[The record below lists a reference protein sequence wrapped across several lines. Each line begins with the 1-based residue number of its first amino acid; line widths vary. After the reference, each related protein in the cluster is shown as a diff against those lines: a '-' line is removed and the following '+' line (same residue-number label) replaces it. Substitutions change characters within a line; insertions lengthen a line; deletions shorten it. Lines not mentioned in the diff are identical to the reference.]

1 MLNKKSR
8 YLLITI
14 LVFLSI
20 AFDQISKIWVRN
32 NFESYSEK
40 SIIGDVF
47 TLIKV
52 ENTGA
57 FLGMGS
63 ELSEIPRIL
72 LLIILPVIVLISITL
87 YTYIDKSLDKLSI
100 IGFSLIIGGGIA
112 NIFDRIV
119 FGSVTD
125 FLYINLGGIF
135 KTGIFNIA
143 DLSVTTGMILLS
155 LVVILY
161 VASGGLRAVAYVD
174 TMQCILLAGG
184 IIVLGV
190 ITLSYLGGFSN
201 LIEGIAVLSQ
211 ADTKLTKEGYSHY
224 VAIPGMIQFVDA
236 GSKAIGGPWTGI
248 MILTYMFALMGIQSA
263 PAFTMWAFS
272 NQSPKP
278 FAPQQVWASAFG
290 IGAILFVFTAVQG
303 LSLIHI

>member
-20 AFDQISKIWVRN
+20 ALDQISKVWVRN
-32 NFESYSEK
+32 NFENYSEK
-40 SIIGDVF
+40 SIVGDVF

-143 DLSVTTGMILLS
+143 DLSVTTGMII
-155 LVVILY
+155 ILI
-161 VASGGLRAVAYVD
+161 SSFKR
-174 TMQCILLAGG
+174 
-184 IIVLGV
+184 
-190 ITLSYLGGFSN
+190 
-201 LIEGIAVLSQ
+201 
-211 ADTKLTKEGYSHY
+211 
-224 VAIPGMIQFVDA
+224 
-236 GSKAIGGPWTGI
+236 
-248 MILTYMFALMGIQSA
+248 
-263 PAFTMWAFS
+263 
-272 NQSPKP
+272 KP
-278 FAPQQVWASAFG
+278 
-290 IGAILFVFTAVQG
+290 
-303 LSLIHI
+303 

>member
-20 AFDQISKIWVRN
+20 TFDQISKIWVRN

-143 DLSVTTGMILLS
+143 DLSVTTGMII
-155 LVVILY
+155 ILI
-161 VASGGLRAVAYVD
+161 SSFKR
-174 TMQCILLAGG
+174 
-184 IIVLGV
+184 
-190 ITLSYLGGFSN
+190 
-201 LIEGIAVLSQ
+201 
-211 ADTKLTKEGYSHY
+211 
-224 VAIPGMIQFVDA
+224 
-236 GSKAIGGPWTGI
+236 
-248 MILTYMFALMGIQSA
+248 
-263 PAFTMWAFS
+263 
-272 NQSPKP
+272 KP
-278 FAPQQVWASAFG
+278 
-290 IGAILFVFTAVQG
+290 
-303 LSLIHI
+303 

>member
-1 MLNKKSR
+1 MLNSR
-8 YLLITI
+8 VRYILITLI
-14 LVFLSI
+14 VLLSI
-20 AFDQISKIWVRN
+20 SLDQISKIWVRD

-143 DLSVTTGMILLS
+143 DLSVTTGMII
-155 LVVILY
+155 ILI
-161 VASGGLRAVAYVD
+161 SSFKR
-174 TMQCILLAGG
+174 
-184 IIVLGV
+184 
-190 ITLSYLGGFSN
+190 
-201 LIEGIAVLSQ
+201 
-211 ADTKLTKEGYSHY
+211 
-224 VAIPGMIQFVDA
+224 
-236 GSKAIGGPWTGI
+236 
-248 MILTYMFALMGIQSA
+248 
-263 PAFTMWAFS
+263 
-272 NQSPKP
+272 KP
-278 FAPQQVWASAFG
+278 
-290 IGAILFVFTAVQG
+290 
-303 LSLIHI
+303 

>member
-20 AFDQISKIWVRN
+20 ALDQISKIWVRN
-32 NFESYSEK
+32 NFENYSEK

-87 YTYIDKSLDKLSI
+87 YTFIDKSLDKLSI

-143 DLSVTTGMILLS
+143 DLSVTTGMII
-155 LVVILY
+155 ILI
-161 VASGGLRAVAYVD
+161 SSFKR
-174 TMQCILLAGG
+174 
-184 IIVLGV
+184 
-190 ITLSYLGGFSN
+190 
-201 LIEGIAVLSQ
+201 
-211 ADTKLTKEGYSHY
+211 
-224 VAIPGMIQFVDA
+224 
-236 GSKAIGGPWTGI
+236 
-248 MILTYMFALMGIQSA
+248 
-263 PAFTMWAFS
+263 
-272 NQSPKP
+272 KP
-278 FAPQQVWASAFG
+278 
-290 IGAILFVFTAVQG
+290 
-303 LSLIHI
+303 

>member
-14 LVFLSI
+14 LVSISI
-20 AFDQISKIWVRN
+20 AFDQISKVWVRN

-72 LLIILPVIVLISITL
+72 LLIILPVVVLISITL
-87 YTYIDKSLDKLSI
+87 YTYIDKTLDKLSI

-112 NIFDRIV
+112 NIFDRIAY
-119 FGSVTD
+119 GSVTD

-143 DLSVTTGMILLS
+143 DLSVTTGMII
-155 LVVILY
+155 ILI
-161 VASGGLRAVAYVD
+161 SSFKR
-174 TMQCILLAGG
+174 
-184 IIVLGV
+184 
-190 ITLSYLGGFSN
+190 
-201 LIEGIAVLSQ
+201 
-211 ADTKLTKEGYSHY
+211 
-224 VAIPGMIQFVDA
+224 
-236 GSKAIGGPWTGI
+236 
-248 MILTYMFALMGIQSA
+248 
-263 PAFTMWAFS
+263 
-272 NQSPKP
+272 KP
-278 FAPQQVWASAFG
+278 
-290 IGAILFVFTAVQG
+290 
-303 LSLIHI
+303 

>member
-52 ENTGA
+52 ENTGV

-143 DLSVTTGMILLS
+143 DLSVTTGMIL
-155 LVVILY
+155 ILI
-161 VASGGLRAVAYVD
+161 SSFKR
-174 TMQCILLAGG
+174 
-184 IIVLGV
+184 
-190 ITLSYLGGFSN
+190 
-201 LIEGIAVLSQ
+201 
-211 ADTKLTKEGYSHY
+211 
-224 VAIPGMIQFVDA
+224 
-236 GSKAIGGPWTGI
+236 
-248 MILTYMFALMGIQSA
+248 
-263 PAFTMWAFS
+263 
-272 NQSPKP
+272 KP
-278 FAPQQVWASAFG
+278 
-290 IGAILFVFTAVQG
+290 
-303 LSLIHI
+303 

>member
-40 SIIGDVF
+40 SIIGDLF

-143 DLSVTTGMILLS
+143 DLSVTTGMIL
-155 LVVILY
+155 ILI
-161 VASGGLRAVAYVD
+161 SSFKR
-174 TMQCILLAGG
+174 
-184 IIVLGV
+184 
-190 ITLSYLGGFSN
+190 
-201 LIEGIAVLSQ
+201 
-211 ADTKLTKEGYSHY
+211 
-224 VAIPGMIQFVDA
+224 
-236 GSKAIGGPWTGI
+236 
-248 MILTYMFALMGIQSA
+248 
-263 PAFTMWAFS
+263 
-272 NQSPKP
+272 KP
-278 FAPQQVWASAFG
+278 
-290 IGAILFVFTAVQG
+290 
-303 LSLIHI
+303 

>member
-8 YLLITI
+8 YLLITT

-63 ELSEIPRIL
+63 ELSEIPRVL
-72 LLIILPVIVLISITL
+72 LLIILPVVVLISITL
-87 YTYIDKSLDKLSI
+87 YTYIDKTLDKLSI

-143 DLSVTTGMILLS
+143 DLSVTTGMIL
-155 LVVILY
+155 ILI
-161 VASGGLRAVAYVD
+161 SSFKR
-174 TMQCILLAGG
+174 
-184 IIVLGV
+184 
-190 ITLSYLGGFSN
+190 
-201 LIEGIAVLSQ
+201 
-211 ADTKLTKEGYSHY
+211 
-224 VAIPGMIQFVDA
+224 
-236 GSKAIGGPWTGI
+236 
-248 MILTYMFALMGIQSA
+248 
-263 PAFTMWAFS
+263 
-272 NQSPKP
+272 KP
-278 FAPQQVWASAFG
+278 
-290 IGAILFVFTAVQG
+290 
-303 LSLIHI
+303 

>member
-87 YTYIDKSLDKLSI
+87 YTFIDKSLDKLSI

-143 DLSVTTGMILLS
+143 DLSVTTGMII
-155 LVVILY
+155 ILI
-161 VASGGLRAVAYVD
+161 SSFKR
-174 TMQCILLAGG
+174 
-184 IIVLGV
+184 
-190 ITLSYLGGFSN
+190 
-201 LIEGIAVLSQ
+201 
-211 ADTKLTKEGYSHY
+211 
-224 VAIPGMIQFVDA
+224 
-236 GSKAIGGPWTGI
+236 
-248 MILTYMFALMGIQSA
+248 
-263 PAFTMWAFS
+263 
-272 NQSPKP
+272 KP
-278 FAPQQVWASAFG
+278 
-290 IGAILFVFTAVQG
+290 
-303 LSLIHI
+303 